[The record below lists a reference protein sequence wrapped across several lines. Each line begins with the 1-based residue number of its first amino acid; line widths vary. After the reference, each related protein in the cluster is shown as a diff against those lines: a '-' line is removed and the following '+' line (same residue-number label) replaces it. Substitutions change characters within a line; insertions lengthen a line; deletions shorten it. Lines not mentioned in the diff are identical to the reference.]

1 MAAPV
6 RPPTALVD
14 AATLAKLLTPA
25 DWLAVARR
33 AYRAYGRRAPS
44 PPPLALPLR
53 GGSVH
58 VKAAATATVVA
69 VKINANLPDNPRRRG
84 LPTIQGVVV
93 AIDPRSGQLRALVDS
108 GALTAWRT
116 AAATLVALR
125 VLGQPPVR
133 IAAIIGCG
141 VQGRAHAAL
150 LAAMPG
156 LRELRLYDQE
166 PRRAAALARLLRP
179 RAGVEIRMAPDLQ
192 SATAGAHAI
201 LCCTSAQ
208 RPYLRRAHV
217 APGCTVAAVG
227 ADHPRKRELHAGLLA
242 RATLVV
248 DSRAQ
253 ALAMGEWHHARKTGP
268 RPAEIGEILRGE
280 RRGRR
285 RPDEIIVF
293 DSTGFGLQDAHAVQR
308 VLERLAGRIS
318 CSFTFAGAGRRR
330 RPESSP

>member
-1 MAAPV
+1 MAATA
-6 RPPTALVD
+6 RPSAALVD
-14 AATLAKLLTPA
+14 AATLANLLTPA
-25 DWLAVARR
+25 DWLAAARR

-93 AIDPRSGQLRALVDS
+93 ATDPRDGRLRALVDS

-116 AAATLVALR
+116 AAATLVALQ
-125 VLGQPPVR
+125 VLGQAPVR

-150 LAAMPG
+150 LVAMPR

-179 RAGVEIRMAPDLQ
+179 RAGTAVRAEPDLQ

-227 ADHPRKRELHAGLLA
+227 ADHPRKRELHADLMA
-242 RATLVV
+242 RATVVV

-253 ALAMGEWHHARKTGP
+253 ALAMGEWRHARTIGP

-285 RPDEIIVF
+285 RPDEVIVF
-293 DSTGFGLQDAHAVQR
+293 DSTGFGLQDAHALER
-308 VLERLAGRIS
+308 VLARLAGRVS
-318 CSFTFAGAGRRR
+318 RRFSFAGAGRRR
-330 RPESSP
+330 RPGSSP